1 MAITVD
7 GLEDLM
13 NLIPLILV
21 VLLVLLRV
29 RDENR
34 ILDHVLEQLDHDV
47 RERLRLVNVL
57 AVVGDYL

>member
-1 MAITVD
+1 
-7 GLEDLM
+7 M

-21 VLLVLLRV
+21 VLLVFLRV

-47 RERLRLVNVL
+47 RERLRLVDVL

>member
-7 GLEDLM
+7 GFEDLM
-13 NLIPLILV
+13 NLIPLVLV
-21 VLLVLLRV
+21 ILLVLLRV

-47 RERLRLVNVL
+47 RERLRLVDVL

>member
-13 NLIPLILV
+13 NLIPLVLV